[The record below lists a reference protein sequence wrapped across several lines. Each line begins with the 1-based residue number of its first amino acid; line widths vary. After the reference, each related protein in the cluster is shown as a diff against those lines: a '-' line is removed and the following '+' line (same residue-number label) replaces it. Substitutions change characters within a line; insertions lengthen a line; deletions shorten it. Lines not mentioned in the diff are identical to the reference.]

1 MKEDGWEGH
10 VAHEGKKRNHTGVR
24 LGDPRERDHLEDQ
37 GVNVR
42 IILKQI

>member
-10 VAHEGKKRNHTGVR
+10 VAHEGKKRNHTGFR
-24 LGDPRERDHLEDQ
+24 LGNLKKRDHLEDQ
-37 GVNVR
+37 GLNGS